1 MKSFLIGIILC
12 IVLPIIGLT
21 IVSFMDVKVPVE
33 EKTVNV
39 PLASDQTSTTNDTNL
54 VQPLPVQ

>member
-12 IVLPIIGLT
+12 VVLPIIGLT
-21 IVSFMDVKVPVE
+21 IVAFMDVDVPVE

-39 PLASDQTSTTNDTNL
+39 NLASDQTKPKTDSNIT
-54 VQPLPVQ
+54 QPLPMQ